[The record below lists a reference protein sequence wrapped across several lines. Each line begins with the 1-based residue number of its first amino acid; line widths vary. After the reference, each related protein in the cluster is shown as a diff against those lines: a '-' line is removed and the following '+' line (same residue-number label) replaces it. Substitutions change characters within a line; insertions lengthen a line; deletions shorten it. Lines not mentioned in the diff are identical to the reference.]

1 MALPGA
7 LPKTSLTEISSKVV
21 KSNMIFTSSND
32 PFAPFHRIWNANLA
46 DPSIL
51 FRLVTAVVRVPSM
64 RLGVSI
70 VYMTEPV
77 SESRTVVLRISS
89 SSFGAKDK
97 FIFMEVTGSG
107 GEEVIDMEDLEI

>member
-1 MALPGA
+1 MRVLQRSFHTLPQ
-7 LPKTSLTEISSKVV
+7 
-21 KSNMIFTSSND
+21 
-32 PFAPFHRIWNANLA
+32 NLERRFGR
-46 DPSIL
+46 SVNL
-51 FRLVTAVVRVPSM
+51 VPS
-64 RLGVSI
+64 RDGRGQCASVLLDVST

-77 SESRTVVLRISS
+77 WESRIVVLRISS

>member
-51 FRLVTAVVRVPSM
+51 FRLVTAVVRVPSTP
-64 RLGVSI
+64 LGVSI
-70 VYMTEPV
+70 VYTTEPV